1 MKGILRSIYY
11 SFPIQLMLL
20 HLRKQQLLLA
30 FWILLAAIVNGS
42 IMRSFG
48 AVSIFLAPEYL
59 GQVSF
64 LSGVFT
70 GLSFG
75 VFFMSWNI
83 ASFLFFSRHFKF
95 LAATSK
101 PFRNYTINNLG
112 IPFVFLIYYFVH
124 LMRFELSSELMN
136 LTDVIV
142 LPLGI
147 LTGLSLLLII
157 SFIYIA
163 GSERAIHRTLKSR
176 KNPPNNSL
184 LPIIKNIRPIDETK
198 QIQVANYFSG
208 FFKVRYPRPVLHYN
222 RRFLERVF
230 ERNHYAAF
238 LAIIF
243 AFFLLMNYG
252 YFLDKRMF
260 QLPAASSVLL
270 FFSILIAATGAFVY
284 WLKGWSVLVFIGIIA
299 VFNWLIDQEVIDMR
313 NKAFGLSYQNQD
325 QWPEYSTDH
334 LLTVASSE
342 RCMRD
347 SINMIRLLEQWKD
360 NQQTAKP
367 YLYLMSVSGGGI
379 RSATFSFH
387 TMRSIDS
394 TLQGNLMK
402 KLFLF
407 SGASGGMFGAT
418 YYRELYRQ
426 KSKDAGVWQLDEK
439 YGENISRDL
448 LNPIFSSLV
457 TRDLITPSQYF
468 TVGAYRYVKDRGYAF
483 EEQLNYNTGHIL
495 KGTLRDYFADEAYVR
510 IPLGIYLSTVSQ
522 DGRKLMICSQPVS
535 FLMHPQPDSTSGV
548 TVEPDAIDYVSYF
561 EKQNPYNI
569 RLLTALRMNATFPIV
584 LPNVWLPTQP
594 VVDVMDAGM
603 RDNYGMEI
611 NCRFLHKFR
620 KWIQEN
626 TSGVVLLQIRD
637 HKKSERKK
645 ETRDYGL
652 GDIFY
657 KPFTA
662 LQNNFYSVQDYYLE
676 SMMSYLQESVNIK
689 RFVFVYE
696 PLPNKPNATLNFHLT
711 TDEKRSVIESAS
723 SSQIQSLL
731 HQLSQIPVR
740 E

>member
-1 MKGILRSIYY
+1 
-11 SFPIQLMLL
+11 MLL

-535 FLMHPQPDSTSGV
+535 FLMHPKPDSTSGV

>member
-535 FLMHPQPDSTSGV
+535 FLMHPKPDSTSGV

-696 PLPNKPNATLNFHLT
+696 PLPNKSNATLNFHLT